1 VGCSQGAVATLD
13 HSMWFHAPFHAD
25 SWLLYQMTS
34 PHAGNGR
41 ALCFGQLFRPDT
53 RQLVVSCAQQG
64 VVRLARPSIARTAA
78 DVGWRGAHLLGQ
90 LKTLVLGRQ

>member
-1 VGCSQGAVATLD
+1 MLMWSQ
-13 HSMWFHAPFHAD
+13 APFRAD
-25 SWLLYQMTS
+25 DWLLYEMTS
-34 PHAGNGR
+34 PHAAEGR
-41 ALCFGQLFRPDT
+41 ALVFGNLWRKDT
-53 RQLVVSCAQQG
+53 GELVCSCAQQG